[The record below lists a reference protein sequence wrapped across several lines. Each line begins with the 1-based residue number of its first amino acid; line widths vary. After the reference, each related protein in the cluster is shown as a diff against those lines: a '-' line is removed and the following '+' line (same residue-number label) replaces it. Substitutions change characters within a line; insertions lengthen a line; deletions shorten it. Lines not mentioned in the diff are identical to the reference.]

1 MLLKIRNREK
11 AKVKMEVAKLVIVRA
26 PKLKRAPRDQTPLA
40 QIK

>member
-11 AKVKMEVAKLVIVRA
+11 AEVKMEVIKL
-26 PKLKRAPRDQTPLA
+26 APRDQTPLA